1 MNQKLDTNI
10 LLIILTKIIILIRAI
25 LNTQPELLERPC

>member
-10 LLIILTKIIILIRAI
+10 LIILTKIIILIRAI
-25 LNTQPELLERPC
+25 LNTQPEPLGRPC